1 MNNIQLN
8 QLTEDGYTIIK
19 NCIDKKLIDNIRK
32 NINESLIKILKKN
45 KINFT
50 KDFVKN
56 YYNVRKLISQHEI
69 QVRLAKKLIDDN
81 LIEKIFLEKIFFKEL
96 IILLGPDLEYYSG
109 FELSINDKNSK
120 DDDYLVKKY
129 HQEFWSG
136 VGIEGITC
144 WIPIYLLKGMGTIEI
159 IKKSHTW
166 GHIPHRNRAPIEI
179 PKKHETKIIDINEG
193 SVVLLSALT
202 LHRTVWNKHKNL
214 RIALPVLVRN
224 FYYPN
229 TGNLDLFNF
238 KKFNFSFFSKL
249 RRILGNPHYSPF
261 RTLGQKRTD
270 LFKKDDYSKK

>member
-1 MNNIQLN
+1 MKTPVQM
-8 QLTEDGYTIIK
+8 
-19 NCIDKKLIDNIRK
+19 
-32 NINESLIKILKKN
+32 
-45 KINFT
+45 
-50 KDFVKN
+50 
-56 YYNVRKLISQHEI
+56 
-69 QVRLAKKLIDDN
+69 A
-81 LIEKIFLEKIFFKEL
+81 
-96 IILLGPDLEYYSG
+96 
-109 FELSINDKNSK
+109 
-120 DDDYLVKKY
+120 
-129 HQEFWSG
+129 
-136 VGIEGITC
+136 IEGPRI
-144 WIPIYLLKGMGTIEI
+144 LGNE
-159 IKKSHTW
+159 
-166 GHIPHRNRAPIEI
+166 
-179 PKKHETKIIDINEG
+179 NEG